1 MDALEAPVDEL
12 VGVPAGAPAGAPASI
27 EEPLD
32 QVLGL
37 IGVIESIHRA
47 QAGLAAVE
55 AELLESARRRA
66 EAEAIAAGAPRELA
80 FRSFRAEV
88 ALALNLTE
96 RAVDRA
102 LGTASSLVSHLPSTL
117 AALHAGRISRR
128 HAEAMVSETIGLD
141 PDELLAVETTALPHA
156 ESLTVPKFERKVRTI
171 RERRA
176 PEAAAKRHRAA
187 LVGRDVTVTAAPD
200 GMAWLTAYLPAPEA
214 VAIFGRLDA
223 TARAIHQGGDPRGV
237 GQLRADIFCQAY
249 LGDRQTVEGLAERFR
264 NIRPTVVVTVPVATM
279 AGGTAP
285 AELEGHGPIDAETA
299 REIASWAP
307 FFRRMITDP
316 VQGVSLDL
324 DRTRYRPNADLRLWL
339 RLRDRT
345 CTHPGCNRSVA
356 ASDLDHT
363 KDWGEQGKTRDGNLA
378 HLCRGHHLLKHRM
391 AWKVAQ
397 APDGSGR
404 LTWTSPRG
412 RVYFREPDPPP

>member
-1 MDALEAPVDEL
+1 MEVIEAPVDEL
-12 VGVPAGAPAGAPASI
+12 ADAPAEFSGSDVDP
-27 EEPLD
+27 
-32 QVLGL
+32 VLGL
-37 IGVIESIHRA
+37 IGVLEHVHRA

-55 AELLESARRRA
+55 AELLDAARRRA

-80 FRSFRAEV
+80 LRSFRAEV

-96 RAVDRA
+96 RGVDRA
-102 LGTASSLVSHLPSTL
+102 LSTAFSLVSALPATL

-128 HAEAMVSETIGLD
+128 HAETMVSETLGLD
-141 PDELLAVETTALPHA
+141 IDELHGVELAALPFA
-156 ESLTVPKFERKVRTI
+156 ERLTVPKFEKKVRTI

-187 LVGRDVTVTAAPD
+187 VTERNVTVTAAPD
-200 GMAWLTAYLPAPEA
+200 GMAWLTAFLPAPEA

-223 TARAIHQGGDPRGV
+223 TARAVHHGGDPRGV
-237 GQLRADIFCQAY
+237 AQLRADIFSQVY
-249 LGDRQTVEGLAERFR
+249 LGDRQSAEGFGERFR
-264 NIRPTVVVTVPVATM
+264 NIRPTLVLTVPVGTM

-285 AELEGHGPIDAETA
+285 AELEGYGPIDAETA
-299 REIASWAP
+299 RQIASWAP

-316 VQGVSLDL
+316 VHGVSLDL
-324 DRTRYRPNADLRLWL
+324 DRTRYRPNANLRLWL

-356 ASDLDHT
+356 ACDLDHT
-363 KDWGEQGKTRDGNLA
+363 KDWGDEGKTRDGNLA

-391 AWKVAQ
+391 GWKVVQ
-397 APDGSGR
+397 APDGSGH